1 MYLSALQLF
10 TIGLGP
16 SSAQTV
22 GPMRAAQRFVH
33 ALAADGKLSF
43 TTTLIADLF
52 GSLALGG
59 RDQGSDTAVML
70 GLAGIDPERVDAHE
84 AAATIARIRREK
96 MIKLDDRH
104 ALAFDEVEHVRLRID
119 KSLAF
124 HTNGVRFTA
133 YDARSGTLARTT
145 YFSVGDG
152 VVVDEH
158 EAADLG
164 RP

>member
-43 TTTLIADLF
+43 TTTIIADLF

-70 GLAGIDPERVDAHE
+70 GLSGVEPEQVDADA
-84 AAATIARIRREK
+84 AAATVARIRNDK
-96 MIKLDDRH
+96 SIKLDGRH
-104 ALAFDEVEHVRLRID
+104 AVAFDEIEHVRLRID

-124 HTNGVRFTA
+124 HT
-133 YDARSGTLARTT
+133 
-145 YFSVGDG
+145 
-152 VVVDEH
+152 
-158 EAADLG
+158 
-164 RP
+164 